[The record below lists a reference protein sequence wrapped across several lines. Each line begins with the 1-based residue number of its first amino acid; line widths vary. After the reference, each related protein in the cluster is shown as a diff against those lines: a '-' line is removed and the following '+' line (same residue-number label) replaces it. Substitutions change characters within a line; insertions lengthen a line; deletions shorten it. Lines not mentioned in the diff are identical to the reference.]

1 MKKIELYATPTGPNA
16 GATGTDLMQ
25 YTLRQPQRSD
35 GAAIH
40 RLIGQCPPLDVNSLY
55 AYLLL
60 CEHHAATCIVAEGSA
75 GRIDGFISAY
85 FVPERPDVLFV
96 WQVAVH
102 ARARG
107 HRLARRMLRELLQRP
122 GLEHVRY
129 LETTVGPDNKASRRT
144 FAGLAREDGAHVAE
158 QPLFDHQAFGGADHD
173 DEMLLKIG
181 PFQHAPARAP
191 LTA

>member
-1 MKKIELYATPTGPNA
+1 MKKIDLYATPTGSKA
-16 GATGTDLMQ
+16 GVTDTDLTQ
-25 YTLRQPQRSD
+25 YTLRQPRRND

-40 RLIGQCPPLDVNSLY
+40 RLIGECPPLDVNSLY

-60 CEHHAATCIVAEGSA
+60 CEHHAATCIVAESSG

-85 FVPERPDVLFV
+85 SIPERPDVLFV

-122 GLEHVRY
+122 GLEHVRH

-144 FAGLAREDGAHVAE
+144 FAGLAREAGAHVAE
-158 QPLFDHQAFGGADHD
+158 QPLFDRQAFGGADHD

-181 PFQHAPARAP
+181 PFQQAPARAA